1 MKRRSTGAWAVTV
14 MSLSAILLTGTAA
27 RSDDAVETIVL
38 VRHGEKPD
46 KGLGQ
51 LNCQGLNRALAL
63 PPVIAKNF
71 GRPDVIFAP
80 DPSDQKKDAGELYDY
95 VRPLATI
102 EPTAISFGLPVNASL
117 GFSDMDGLQ
126 AALEQP
132 LYRNALVLVAWEHK
146 LIETIARA
154 LLAAHDGDAAVVP
167 KWHGDDFDSIYVVTI
182 TRIGDTAKATF
193 MHKHEGLNGQPNTC
207 PH

>member
-71 GRPDVIFAP
+71 GRPSVIFAP
-80 DPSDQKKDAGELYDY
+80 DPSDRKVDDGEPYDY
-95 VRPLATI
+95 VRPLA
-102 EPTAISFGLPVNASL
+102 
-117 GFSDMDGLQ
+117 
-126 AALEQP
+126 
-132 LYRNALVLVAWEHK
+132 
-146 LIETIARA
+146 
-154 LLAAHDGDAAVVP
+154 
-167 KWHGDDFDSIYVVTI
+167 
-182 TRIGDTAKATF
+182 
-193 MHKHEGLNGQPNTC
+193 
-207 PH
+207 